1 MCLCAFARLWVLY
14 DDACPAHFT
23 ARSRSKSF
31 AVIFQE
37 VGDKI
42 CVGIDHST
50 HSVAFVDGDRVSNF
64 VFDQVYDQNSSQEE
78 LFNEAVVPIV
88 CIRAAHG
95 CDVFECPLVRCIGC
109 SQPCTTSKCS
119 DD

>member
-1 MCLCAFARLWVLY
+1 M
-14 DDACPAHFT
+14 
-23 ARSRSKSF
+23 
-31 AVIFQE
+31 IFQE

-95 CDVFECPLVRCIGC
+95 CDVFLNAHWFDVSAVHNVYHIEVFG
-109 SQPCTTSKCS
+109 
-119 DD
+119 